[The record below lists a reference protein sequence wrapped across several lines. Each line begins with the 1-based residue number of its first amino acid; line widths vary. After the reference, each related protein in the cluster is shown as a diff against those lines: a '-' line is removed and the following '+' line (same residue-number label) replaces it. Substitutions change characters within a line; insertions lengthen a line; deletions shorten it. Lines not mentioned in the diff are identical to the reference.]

1 MRTILKL
8 SQAKTIALAK
18 AKEGVT
24 AIEYGL
30 IAGFIALTIIGG
42 ISAFGTKLNSFFQT
56 MTTTLQ
62 NAAAGSDG

>member
-1 MRTILKL
+1 MRSIMKL

-42 ISAFGTKLNSFFQT
+42 ITTFGNQLNTFFTQ
-56 MTTTLQ
+56 MSTTLA
-62 NAAAGSDG
+62 NAGTAAP